1 MKSDLKHLLQNS
13 GLTFVLRIA
22 GMGLGYLV
30 AILISNF
37 YGAEVFGR
45 YSIMVTFSLFAIMLF
60 SLGIPTAI
68 VKLTSTPKFYSF
80 NLPQNN
86 YLNKA
91 AFILLVSSIL
101 GSLLIFILKYF
112 FAFTVFQDEIL
123 HDYFLY
129 LSLLFPFLILHGFI
143 NEFFRGSQQFIKYG
157 LFTFI
162 LPALILILLIF
173 LLQYIGQLNEAYLF
187 LSYLLGFAV
196 VVLLSLKYFP
206 FKLKLKL
213 AYPTKDLFQLSLPM
227 LFSSTFIF
235 LTNWTD
241 IFMLGILVP
250 KQDVGIYNAAWK
262 IATLTVI
269 VINVVNIILG
279 PQIAKLFES
288 NDLTG
293 LKRKVQQATQLV
305 TLFTI
310 PLIVV
315 ILVFRNPLLNMFGE
329 AYLEGEITLIV
340 LGIGMLF
347 NALSGSVTLVLNM
360 TNKQIALRNFT
371 IIAAFSNILL
381 NYFLIKQY
389 GIMGAALATTITT
402 ILLNVLGI
410 ISIKR
415 TFNFYPFSLKIKI

>member
-1 MKSDLKHLLQNS
+1 MHTAPLMGVLHVFKRCRMPLRLPLPKDCITSNS
-13 GLTFVLRIA
+13 
-22 GMGLGYLV
+22 
-30 AILISNF
+30 
-37 YGAEVFGR
+37 
-45 YSIMVTFSLFAIMLF
+45 
-60 SLGIPTAI
+60 
-68 VKLTSTPKFYSF
+68 KFYNS

-91 AFILLVSSIL
+91 TFILLFSSIL

-112 FAFTVFQDEIL
+112 FAITVFQDEIL
-123 HDYFLY
+123 RNYFLY

-143 NEFFRGSQQFIKYG
+143 NEFFRGSLQFIKYG

-162 LPALILILLIF
+162 LPALILVLLIF
-173 LLQYIGQLNEAYLF
+173 ILKYNEKLNEAYLF
-187 LSYLLGFAV
+187 LSYLLGFTL

-206 FKLKLKL
+206 YRQKLSKV
-213 AYPTKDLFQLSLPM
+213 YPTKDLFKLSLPM

-269 VINVVNIILG
+269 VINVINIILG

-288 NDLTG
+288 NDITG

-310 PLIVV
+310 PLIVA
-315 ILVFRNPLLNMFGE
+315 ILIFRKPLLNMFGE
-329 AYLEGEITLIV
+329 AYLEGEITLII

-371 IIAAFSNILL
+371 IIAAFSNIIL

-389 GIMGAALATTITT
+389 GIIGAALATTITT
-402 ILLNVLGI
+402 ILLNILGI
-410 ISIKR
+410 RSIKR
-415 TFNFYPFSLKIKI
+415 TFNFYPFSLKIKL